1 MDSEICNL
9 YNLNIVNLN
18 ELLDKKIH
26 IEIENFLYDN
36 NLSSLAE
43 TSKDRAKIY
52 NHFIISNILLV
63 VKENYNNIFIY
74 KEQNEIYSRYK
85 ICKLSKLLSLSI
97 FEYSDSLEIDN
108 NTFYKFKT
116 LAESKKKVNLKK
128 IRAFFEKNELN
139 QLSDKIRNNIKTKLL
154 LHK

>member
-26 IEIENFLYDN
+26 VEIENFLYDN
-36 NLSSLAE
+36 NLCSLSDN
-43 TSKDRAKIY
+43 SKDRVKIY
-52 NHFIISNILLV
+52 NHFIISNILHV
-63 VKENYNNIFIY
+63 IKENYNNIFLY
-74 KEQNEIYSRYK
+74 KKENEIYSRYR
-85 ICKLSKLLSLSI
+85 ILKLAKLLSLNI

-128 IRAFFEKNELN
+128 IRVFFEKNELN
-139 QLSDKIRNNIKTKLL
+139 QLSDKIKNNIKTKLL